1 MEEENKMQLLSE
13 NNQTESTELKK
24 QSRYKCLKGQKKA
37 LLLVMTIVF
46 VSTIALLLY
55 MYYARTPSDESI
67 TYTEDIYT
75 NPGVVRGLKE
85 QITVRGQRLDICSF
99 KGIPYAVPP
108 VGELR
113 FKNPVPLN
121 NKNSWT
127 GVYNA
132 SSFGNSCVQIESNIT
147 GSEDCLFLNV
157 FTPNLNKQG
166 NLSVFVWIH
175 GGYLLEGN
183 GNEVGYYPD
192 PEFVSSMNIVGVS
205 MNYRLNAFGFLTLK
219 ELWLKNISYGNY
231 RIQDQILV
239 LKWVQE
245 NIRQFGGNPSSITIA
260 GESSGCSSV
269 YAILASPSA
278 DGLFH
283 RAICMSGAPL
293 YKINYEKAAR
303 DNRIFIDKSRCSRV
317 PDKDI
322 KECLYNLSKEEII
335 NAVPFHEYPNWA
347 FNGTNDIPKKYEKY
361 GAMLV
366 LDPVL
371 FKVSPNNMKDL
382 VYPTKYKIPVL
393 LGTLAQEI
401 GYAPSKLFYNSTW
414 NDFEAYAKPKLNEF
428 LPRLYDKIVNRL
440 YLNTTLQNK
449 TKDES
454 TQYFYETVASDVRV
468 TCPNIKLAKDI
479 NLSQKHEVFH
489 YVITNKPSYPI
500 LSGPYIRQYAFH
512 AWDTRAL
519 FNFKK
524 EKYSPSPSDIL
535 LKESLRDNIKH
546 FMEHGS
552 LINPNWTSGVTGVFN
567 KEGNVVLT
575 KEYHEKQCDFW
586 NDPKNGFTDY
596 AWNN

>member
-24 QSRYKCLKGQKKA
+24 QSRSKCLKGQKKA

-55 MYYARTPSDESI
+55 MYYSRTPSDESI

-85 QITVRGQRLDICSF
+85 QITVRGQRLDIYSF

-231 RIQDQILV
+231 GIQDQILV
-239 LKWVQE
+239 LKWVPE

-260 GESSGCSSV
+260 GESSGCSCNTSV
-269 YAILASPSA
+269 TICGRIVSSGNL
-278 DGLFH
+278 H
-283 RAICMSGAPL
+283 EWRA
-293 YKINYEKAAR
+293 
-303 DNRIFIDKSRCSRV
+303 FI
-317 PDKDI
+317 
-322 KECLYNLSKEEII
+322 
-335 NAVPFHEYPNWA
+335 
-347 FNGTNDIPKKYEKY
+347 
-361 GAMLV
+361 
-366 LDPVL
+366 
-371 FKVSPNNMKDL
+371 
-382 VYPTKYKIPVL
+382 
-393 LGTLAQEI
+393 
-401 GYAPSKLFYNSTW
+401 
-414 NDFEAYAKPKLNEF
+414 
-428 LPRLYDKIVNRL
+428 
-440 YLNTTLQNK
+440 QNK
-449 TKDES
+449 
-454 TQYFYETVASDVRV
+454 
-468 TCPNIKLAKDI
+468 L
-479 NLSQKHEVFH
+479 
-489 YVITNKPSYPI
+489 
-500 LSGPYIRQYAFH
+500 
-512 AWDTRAL
+512 
-519 FNFKK
+519 
-524 EKYSPSPSDIL
+524 
-535 LKESLRDNIKH
+535 
-546 FMEHGS
+546 
-552 LINPNWTSGVTGVFN
+552 
-567 KEGNVVLT
+567 
-575 KEYHEKQCDFW
+575 
-586 NDPKNGFTDY
+586 
-596 AWNN
+596 